1 MAVDVID
8 EEDQILRLPSLESQL
23 AAWIE
28 AIEEGRVRRN
38 VWLKRGGFQLYVRR
52 SERIIGQ
59 PSLIML
65 DIASLSVPRRFQS
78 RGWFKQF
85 RRVAESLNPWD
96 ATYYEAVVN
105 DQLDSYFRR
114 GDALPAGENSFYVL
128 TPRGSR
134 KSHL

>member
-59 PSLIML
+59 Q
-65 DIASLSVPRRFQS
+65 SLSVPNWGTSQQVS
-78 RGWFKQF
+78 R
-85 RRVAESLNPWD
+85 D
-96 ATYYEAVVN
+96 A
-105 DQLDSYFRR
+105 
-114 GDALPAGENSFYVL
+114 
-128 TPRGSR
+128 
-134 KSHL
+134 